1 MTVHA
6 DRRLVSFKRL
16 FGGSRIL
23 VVMLVSF
30 YGLLNL
36 VYTASWSALLRKT
49 LWHRSNLV
57 LNFLLMSSSAGNDA

>member
-1 MTVHA
+1 MTVHV

-36 VYTASWSALLRKT
+36 VYTASWTALLRNGTGVIWFKI
-49 LWHRSNLV
+49 
-57 LNFLLMSSSAGNDA
+57 FC